1 MTSANK
7 TPAQLFEDAKQRLN
21 ALQQRKT
28 RADSVVLA
36 EQAQLDRAR
45 AEAKELLGTASAD
58 ELRKKYVEVNN
69 ENIRLVTEL
78 LTEIEAREQ
87 AFDEIDR
94 ALAAANQPAA

>member
-7 TPAQLFEDAKQRLN
+7 TPVQLFEEAKQRLN

-45 AEAKELLGTASAD
+45 AEAQELLGTTSAE
-58 ELRKKYVEVNN
+58 ELRKKYTEAHT
-69 ENIRLVTEL
+69 ENLRVVTEVL
-78 LTEIEAREQ
+78 AEIEAREN

-94 ALAAANQPAA
+94 ALAAANQPA

>member
-1 MTSANK
+1 MTSATK
-7 TPAQLFEDAKQRLN
+7 TPVQLFEDAKQRLN
-21 ALQQRKT
+21 VLQQRKT

-45 AEAKELLGTASAD
+45 AEAQELLGTTSAE
-58 ELRKKYVEVNN
+58 ELRKKYAEAHS
-69 ENIRLVTEL
+69 ENLRVVTEV
-78 LTEIEAREQ
+78 LTEIEAREK